1 MANNFDSKPLTG
13 KCDFLFNDDKTKNNI
28 KKIRS
33 LNRSLIFEI
42 ILILLKIWFHINFF
56 HLYYYISYFYSSIF
70 IIKYFIKYSISTV
83 YRYSI
88 LYMKFNSLYYLQ
100 CFIKIYMLLLLK
112 IIICYIEIL
121 KYHIDDISFVFLINI
136 LISYKS

>member
-88 LYMKFNSLYYLQ
+88 LYEIQFFILSSMFHQNLYAS
-100 CFIKIYMLLLLK
+100 FVK
-112 IIICYIEIL
+112 IIICCIEIL